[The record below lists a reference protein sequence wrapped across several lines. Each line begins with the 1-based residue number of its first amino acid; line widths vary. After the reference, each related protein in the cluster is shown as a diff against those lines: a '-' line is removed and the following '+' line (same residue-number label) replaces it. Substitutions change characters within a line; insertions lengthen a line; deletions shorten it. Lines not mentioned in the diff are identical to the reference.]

1 MFERRIKNPV
11 IDPAILI
18 EMFDGMRR
26 VNLIQSGKV
35 SAEDANAHPELW
47 MASEIQKAK
56 REKNEMALKGE

>member
-1 MFERRIKNPV
+1 MFERRVKNPV

-18 EMFDGMRR
+18 VMFDGMRR

-35 SAEDANAHPELW
+35 SAEYANVHPELW

-56 REKNEMALKGE
+56 RKKNEMEIKGE